1 GISVAVALRNELKFD
16 NFTIYEKASS
26 IGGTWRDNT
35 YPGCGSDV
43 PGHWYSLSTE
53 LNPHW
58 DSYYISQPEIRAY
71 WERIFQKHGLLA
83 HTVFNTHVKVVKW
96 DAESRVHNLT
106 LVDPTTGEETTTSA
120 EIVIQAVGGFTAPL
134 FPPDLPG
141 VEKFRG
147 PLWHSLKWRHDV
159 DLAGKRVGVIGNGC
173 SAAQFI
179 PQISEDPSVEVINFC
194 RTAQWMTPRQQYRY
208 PAIIKWVFAH
218 IPFLMR
224 AYRNTIMAKVFWFIF
239 QKQNSFLLYLVRKLM
254 TKYMK
259 DTAPAKYHDRLI
271 PSYSPGCKRIIVD
284 PSYLS
289 ALHRPNVDLNW
300 ESIQEIAEDGVI
312 LKNGQA
318 IPLDVIIFGT
328 GFLIVPTDISVQG
341 PNGHTLHDYFDSH
354 GGPTAYLGTVYPGL
368 PNYFTVVGPN
378 TASGHASLL
387 FADEVQIKYI
397 LQLIKPIIKGKMKTL
412 EVKAEA
418 TDEYNNWIQKRMQNT
433 VFTECFSYYRGDG
446 RDGPKN
452 IATFP
457 GTMVLFWWI
466 ARKPRWEHF
475 KVEGENGGVE
485 GRWSRQKRMGTMALL
500 LAVGWVL
507 VQRVPVQ
514 MKLVGLLRR

>member
-1 GISVAVALRNELKFD
+1 MDKGLENPRIVVVGAGIAGISVAVALRNELKFD

-26 IGGTWRDNT
+26 IGGTWR
-35 YPGCGSDV
+35 GCGSDV

-224 AYRNTIMAKVFWFIF
+224 AYRNTIMA
-239 QKQNSFLLYLVRKLM
+239 KLM

-457 GTMVLFWWI
+457 GTM
-466 ARKPRWEHF
+466 
-475 KVEGENGGVE
+475 
-485 GRWSRQKRMGTMALL
+485 
-500 LAVGWVL
+500 
-507 VQRVPVQ
+507 RVPVQ